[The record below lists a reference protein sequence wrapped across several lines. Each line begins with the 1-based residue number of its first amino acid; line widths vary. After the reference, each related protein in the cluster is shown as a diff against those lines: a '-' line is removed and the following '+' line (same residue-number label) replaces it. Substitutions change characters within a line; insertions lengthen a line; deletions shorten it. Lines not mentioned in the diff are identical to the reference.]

1 MRGAG
6 LGGTLGKEPLL
17 EPLPGPCPAAGSGL
31 AGGSRPTAVDGST
44 ISQGAGG
51 RRRGRAAPP
60 ATERGWGGP
69 GGAGTGRDSCL
80 GAGLA
85 WNAGAGCAPRL
96 LWQVAA
102 AEPQSRP
109 QPRGARQPPALP
121 ARPPGPERAAA
132 KGQRAQVRA
141 APPAPGGRRRE
152 RGRLLRPRR
161 ETPGRAPLS
170 PSPAE
175 PGGAAAPSRRPQCG
189 ACRRTR
195 GGRGGDAAQRRGSG
209 PSCGLRTTEAAASPV
224 AAPEAPGAAGDGGG
238 ALRALGSSRA
248 LWGRRE
254 AAWRA
259 AAPCC
264 PRRLARDSGCA
275 SGTEGFWQRSRLLQ
289 RSPER
294 WAGLGIGQQAAA
306 RLALSAVAPGP

>member
-1 MRGAG
+1 MAPGRGE
-6 LGGTLGKEPLL
+6 TLGREPLL
-17 EPLPGPCPAAGSGL
+17 EPLPGPCRCPAAGSGL
-31 AGGSRPTAVDGST
+31 AGGGCPTGVGGST
-44 ISQGAGG
+44 ISRGAGS

-60 ATERGWGGP
+60 ATMRGWGGP

-102 AEPQSRP
+102 AEPQPRP

-121 ARPPGPERAAA
+121 ARPSGPERATA

-141 APPAPGGRRRE
+141 APPASGGRRRE
-152 RGRLLRPRR
+152 RGRLLRPQR

-170 PSPAE
+170 PSPSE
-175 PGGAAAPSRRPQCG
+175 PGGAAAPSHRPQCG
-189 ACRRTR
+189 ACPRTR
-195 GGRGGDAAQRRGSG
+195 GGGGDAAQRRGSG
-209 PSCGLRTTEAAASPV
+209 PSCGLRATEAAASPV
-224 AAPEAPGAAGDGGG
+224 AAPGAPGAAGDGGG

-248 LWGRRE
+248 LRGRRE

-259 AAPCC
+259 GGGPLLPAALGEGSV
-264 PRRLARDSGCA
+264 PRCA
-275 SGTEGFWQRSRLLQ
+275 SGAEGFW
-289 RSPER
+289 
-294 WAGLGIGQQAAA
+294 
-306 RLALSAVAPGP
+306 